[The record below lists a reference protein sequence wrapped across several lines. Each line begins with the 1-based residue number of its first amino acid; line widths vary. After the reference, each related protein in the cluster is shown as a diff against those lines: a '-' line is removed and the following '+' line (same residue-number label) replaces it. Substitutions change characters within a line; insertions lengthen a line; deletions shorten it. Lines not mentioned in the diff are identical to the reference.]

1 MKNYD
6 EVAESVFRR
15 SKEVIKQN
23 NKRRRTLIAIG
34 SAAGCLVIAGAA
46 GFGVWRN
53 SVRGADMVLPGGQ
66 FANDS
71 VNHSAG
77 DDTVSVTDHVNG
89 IHEDIKAS
97 AGDGIVGI
105 VHDPIIPPDYPTLDD
120 EKNYSGGSDTIDGI
134 GANSSTDPTSG
145 DIIDSSG
152 VFSNDTPSSV
162 NDPGYATSSSE
173 PASDTDIEE
182 SRMIWPVGGPDGG
195 IIVEVPYWHGG
206 YEGHEGV
213 DIAAEEGT
221 PIYAAADGVVIETD
235 LYDGS
240 RGNYIVI
247 RHDDGYQ
254 TYYYHAGELFARVD
268 QRVAA
273 GDIIAEVGATGA
285 ATMPILHFEVRLDD
299 TAVDPI
305 ELLPQ
310 HDRLMSWNQCD
321 GVPLAE

>member
-1 MKNYD
+1 MKNYN

-34 SAAGCLVIAGAA
+34 SAASCLVIAGAA

-53 SVRGADMVLPGGQ
+53 SVRGSDAVLSSGQ
-66 FANDS
+66 FANDG

-77 DDTVSVTDHVNG
+77 DDDVD
-89 IHEDIKAS
+89 DIIGVIS
-97 AGDGIVGI
+97 YL
-105 VHDPIIPPDYPTLDD
+105 DPPEYPTSDN
-120 EKNYSGGSDTIDGI
+120 EKNHGGGSDTISGT
-134 GANSSTDPTSG
+134 GANSPADMTSG
-145 DIIDSSG
+145 DITDSSG
-152 VFSNDTPSSV
+152 VFNNDTPGSA
-162 NDPGYATSSSE
+162 NDPGYATSSSK

-213 DIAAEEGT
+213 DIAAEAGT
-221 PIYAAADGVVIETD
+221 PVYAAADGVVIEAD
-235 LYDGS
+235 YDES

-254 TYYYHAGELFARVD
+254 THYYHAGELFARVD

-273 GDIIAEVGATGA
+273 GDIIAEVGATGM
-285 ATMPILHFEVRLDD
+285 ATASFLHFEVRLDD

>member
-34 SAAGCLVIAGAA
+34 SAASCLVIAGAV

-53 SVRGADMVLPGGQ
+53 SVHGADMALSGGQ
-66 FANDS
+66 FANDG

-77 DDTVSVTDHVNG
+77 DDDVD
-89 IHEDIKAS
+89 DIIGVIS
-97 AGDGIVGI
+97 YL
-105 VHDPIIPPDYPTLDD
+105 DPPEYPTLDN
-120 EKNYSGGSDTIDGI
+120 EKNHGGGSDTIDGI

-145 DIIDSSG
+145 DITDSSG
-152 VFSNDTPSSV
+152 VFNNDTPSSA
-162 NDPGYATSSSE
+162 NDPGYATSYSE
-173 PASDTDIEE
+173 PVSDTDIEE

-195 IIVEVPYWHGG
+195 IIIEVPYWDGG
-206 YEGHEGV
+206 YEGHKGV
-213 DIAAEEGT
+213 DIAAEAGT
-221 PIYAAADGVVIETD
+221 SVYAAADGVVIEAAD
-235 LYDGS
+235 LYDS
-240 RGNYIVI
+240 RGNFIVI
-247 RHDDGYQ
+247 QNDDGYQ
-254 TYYYHAGELFARVD
+254 THYYHLGELFARVD

-273 GDIIAEVGATGA
+273 GDIIAEVGATGM
-285 ATMPILHFEVRLDD
+285 ATAPFLHFEVRLDD

-321 GVPLAE
+321 GVPLAK

>member
-1 MKNYD
+1 MKNYN

-34 SAAGCLVIAGAA
+34 SAASCLLIAGVV
-46 GFGVWRN
+46 GFGAWKN
-53 SVRGADMVLPGGQ
+53 SLRSTDAVLSNGQ
-66 FANDS
+66 FANDN
-71 VNHSAG
+71 VNHSSE

-105 VHDPIIPPDYPTLDD
+105 VPDPNIPPDYPTLAGENDY
-120 EKNYSGGSDTIDGI
+120 NGGNGNVNAI
-134 GANSSTDPTSG
+134 GTDSLGSADSG
-145 DIIDSSG
+145 DIVDSSG
-152 VFSNDTPSSV
+152 VSDNDTSSPA
-162 NDPGYATSSSE
+162 NDPGYATSFSE

-182 SRMIWPVGGPDGG
+182 SKMIWPVGGPDGG
-195 IIVEVPYWHGG
+195 IIIEVPYWRGG
-206 YEGHEGV
+206 YAYHEGV
-213 DIAAEEGT
+213 DIAAEAGT
-221 PIYAAADGVVIETD
+221 PIYAAADGVVIEAD
-235 LYDGS
+235 HDVS

-247 RHDDGYQ
+247 QNDDGYQ
-254 TYYYHAGELFARVD
+254 THYYHAGELFARVD

-273 GDIIAEVGATGA
+273 GDIIAEVGATGM
-285 ATMPILHFEVRLDD
+285 ATAPFLHFEVRLDD

>member
-34 SAAGCLVIAGAA
+34 SAAGCLVVAGAA

-53 SVRGADMVLPGGQ
+53 SVHGADMALLGGQ
-66 FANDS
+66 FANDG
-71 VNHSAG
+71 VNHSTG
-77 DDTVSVTDHVNG
+77 DDDVD
-89 IHEDIKAS
+89 DIIGVIS
-97 AGDGIVGI
+97 YL
-105 VHDPIIPPDYPTLDD
+105 DPPEYPTLDN
-120 EKNYSGGSDTIDGI
+120 EKNHGGGSDTISGI
-134 GANSSTDPTSG
+134 GANSSTNPTSG
-145 DIIDSSG
+145 DITDNSG
-152 VFSNDTPSSV
+152 VFNNDTPGSA
-162 NDPGYATSSSE
+162 NDPGYAVSSSE

-195 IIVEVPYWHGG
+195 IIVEVTYWHGG

-221 PIYAAADGVVIETD
+221 PIYAAADGVVIEAG
-235 LYDGS
+235 YDVS
-240 RGNYIVI
+240 RGNFTAIQ
-247 RHDDGYQ
+247 HDDGYQ
-254 TYYYHAGELFARVD
+254 TYYYHAGELLACVD

-285 ATMPILHFEVRLDD
+285 ATAPILHFEVRLDD

-305 ELLPQ
+305 ELLPW
-310 HDRLMSWNQCD
+310 HNRAPWC
-321 GVPLAE
+321 VEE